1 MAKRKKA
8 DEISAPL
15 WCLSYGDLVTNML
28 CFFVMLFAFSTLDSP
43 KKRQESESRDE
54 LYHAVFSINV
64 SQGANQWLTPGGKGI
79 VLTPATRK
87 SEIPLIVKNVKSKL
101 ARVPLA
107 DRLRVL
113 AEDQMVKIQIPANVL
128 FESGSASMKK
138 GAEEILTAL
147 VPVIGTIENYV
158 RVDGHT
164 DDLPARNT
172 VYPSNWELSTARACS
187 VVRFFVDEMNL
198 DPGRF
203 SAQGYADNRPK
214 ELDTTPEAREANR
227 RVEII
232 ILNSKKKVVKDFSWE
247 Q

>member
-8 DEISAPL
+8 DEVSAPL
-15 WCLSYGDLVTNML
+15 WCLSYGDMVTNML

-164 DDLPARNT
+164 DDLPAKNT

-198 DPGRF
+198 DAGRF

-214 ELDTTPEAREANR
+214 ELAATPEAREANR

-232 ILNSKKKVVKDFSWE
+232 ILNTKRKIVKDFSWE

>member
-1 MAKRKKA
+1 MAKRKSE
-8 DEISAPL
+8 DPSAPL
-15 WCLSYGDLVTNML
+15 WCLSYGDMVTNML

-128 FESGSASMKK
+128 FESGSAAMKK

-147 VPVIGTIENYV
+147 VPVIGTIDNYV

-164 DDLPARNT
+164 DDLPAKNT

-198 DPGRF
+198 DAGRF

-214 ELDTTPEAREANR
+214 ELAATPEAREANR

-232 ILNSKKKVVKDFSWE
+232 ILNTKRKIVKDFSWE

>member
-1 MAKRKKA
+1 MAKRKSE
-8 DEISAPL
+8 DPSAPL
-15 WCLSYGDLVTNML
+15 WCLSYGDMVTNML

-64 SQGANQWLTPGGKGI
+64 AQGASQFLTPGGKGI

-87 SEIPLIVKNVKSKL
+87 SEIPLIVKTVKSKL
-101 ARVPLA
+101 AKVPLA
-107 DRLRVL
+107 DRLRVQ
-113 AEDQMVKIQIPANVL
+113 AEDQMIKIQIPANVL
-128 FESGSASMKK
+128 FESGSAAMKK

-147 VPVIGTIENYV
+147 VPVIGTIDNYV

-164 DDLPARNT
+164 DDLPAKNT

-198 DPGRF
+198 DAGRF

-214 ELDTTPEAREANR
+214 ELAATPEAREANR

-232 ILNSKKKVVKDFSWE
+232 ILNTKRKIVKDFSWE

>member
-54 LYHAVFSINV
+54 LYHAVFSINT

-87 SEIPLIVKNVKSKL
+87 SEVPLIVKNVKSKL

-128 FESGSASMKK
+128 FESGSAAMKK

-198 DPGRF
+198 DAGRF

>member
-15 WCLSYGDLVTNML
+15 WCLSYGDMVTNML

-147 VPVIGTIENYV
+147 VPVIGTIDNYV

-164 DDLPARNT
+164 DDLPAKNT

-214 ELDTTPEAREANR
+214 ELAATPEAREANR

-232 ILNSKKKVVKDFSWE
+232 ILNTKRKVVKDFSWE

>member
-1 MAKRKKA
+1 VAKRKKA
-8 DEISAPL
+8 DEVSAPL
-15 WCLSYGDLVTNML
+15 WCLSYGDMVTNML

-164 DDLPARNT
+164 DDLPAKNT

-198 DPGRF
+198 DAGRF

-214 ELDTTPEAREANR
+214 ELAATPEAREANR

-232 ILNSKKKVVKDFSWE
+232 ILNTKRKIVKDFSWE

>member
-1 MAKRKKA
+1 VAKRKKA

-128 FESGSASMKK
+128 FESGSAAMKK

-198 DPGRF
+198 DAGRF
-203 SAQGYADNRPK
+203 SAQGYAENRPK

>member
-128 FESGSASMKK
+128 FESGSAAMKK

-198 DPGRF
+198 DAGRF

-214 ELDTTPEAREANR
+214 ELDNTPEAREANR

-232 ILNSKKKVVKDFSWE
+232 ILNSKRKVIKDFSWE

>member
-1 MAKRKKA
+1 VAKRKSE
-8 DEISAPL
+8 DPSAPL
-15 WCLSYGDLVTNML
+15 WCLSYGDMVTNML

-54 LYHAVFSINV
+54 LYHAVFSINAA
-64 SQGANQWLTPGGKGI
+64 QGASQFLTPGGKGI

-87 SEIPLIVKNVKSKL
+87 SEIPLIVKTVKSKL
-101 ARVPLA
+101 AKVPLA
-107 DRLRVL
+107 DRLRVQ
-113 AEDQMVKIQIPANVL
+113 AEDQMIKIQIPANVL
-128 FESGSASMKK
+128 FESGSAAMKK

-147 VPVIGTIENYV
+147 VPVIGTIDNYV

-164 DDLPARNT
+164 DDLPAKNT

-187 VVRFFVDEMNL
+187 VVRFFVNEMNL
-198 DPGRF
+198 DAGRF

-214 ELDTTPEAREANR
+214 ELSATPEAREANR

-232 ILNSKKKVVKDFSWE
+232 ILNTKKKVVKDFSWE

>member
-1 MAKRKKA
+1 MAKRKKE
-8 DEISAPL
+8 DEVSAPL
-15 WCLSYGDLVTNML
+15 WCLSYGDMVTNML

-147 VPVIGTIENYV
+147 VPVIGTIDNYV

-164 DDLPARNT
+164 DDLPAKNT

-198 DPGRF
+198 DAGRF

-214 ELDTTPEAREANR
+214 ELATTPEAREANR

-232 ILNSKKKVVKDFSWE
+232 ILNTKKKVVKDFSWE